1 MFTRIKQALNTF
13 LSVPA
18 DSAPSDKE
26 QTLGRVPHAVM
37 NHAGQVITGYQAHE
51 PRAPASLT
59 KMMSLYVVMDALS
72 NPSIPFDLNSMVRI
86 PNLIIRLRPDLA
98 SFKKLS
104 PGDVRRAGDLM
115 IGAGSRSDVYGLTAL
130 ALHVGQAY
138 LGNTP
143 GDEHQ
148 QNESFIRQMNRHAQK
163 IGMLRSVFKNCTGEP
178 ADSHVSSPADLALL
192 TRALHITFPNL
203 SKHAMGQAEF
213 SIAELTTATRHS
225 SDFLRHN
232 RNIVFAKT
240 GYTDLAGNCLAV
252 CEHPQDHP
260 NQEPLYAVIMGVK
273 TKPVR
278 DKMMGTLLARARAM
292 ATPGVQP
299 S

>member
-1 MFTRIKQALNTF
+1 MFTRIKQGLNTL

-37 NHAGQVITGYQAHE
+37 NHAGQVITGYHAHE

-59 KMMSLYVVMDALS
+59 KMMSLYVVMDAIS
-72 NPSIPFDLNSMVRI
+72 NPDIPFDLNTPVQI
-86 PNLIIRLRPDLA
+86 PVLISRLRPDLA

-104 PGDVRRAGDLM
+104 PGDVFRAGDLM

-138 LGNTP
+138 LGNTL

-148 QNESFIRQMNRHAQK
+148 QNESFIRQMNVQAK
-163 IGMLRSVFKNCTGEP
+163 KVGMLRSIFKNCTGEP
-178 ADSHVSSPADLALL
+178 ADSHVSTPADLALL
-192 TRALHITFPNL
+192 TRALHITFPDL
-203 SKHAMGQAEF
+203 SKYAMGQAEF
-213 SIAELTTATRHS
+213 SIAELTAATRHS
-225 SDFLRHN
+225 SDFLRQN
-232 RNIVFAKT
+232 RHIVFAKT
-240 GYTDLAGNCLAV
+240 GYTDLAGNCLAA

-260 NQEPLYAVIMGVK
+260 NSEPLYAVIMGVK
-273 TKPVR
+273 TKPTR
-278 DKMMGTLLARARAM
+278 DMMMGALLSRARAM
-292 ATPGVQP
+292 AAPGVQP
-299 S
+299 G